1 MKSNI
6 IAYLLWCGCF
16 FGLCGL
22 HRFYTGR
29 VGTGLL
35 WLFTFGLLGLG
46 QFIDLFLIPDQ
57 IDSYNH
63 RWGFYAHPVQA
74 NTQTVVI
81 NNPMTPV
88 HPQIS
93 SEHSAA
99 ADKWSE
105 LERLGSMRDRGYITQ
120 DEFTIQKRE
129 LMGSTQATSRGAL
142 SLDQPLVKSD
152 WYYESADGEQAGP
165 VPTHEIQR
173 LYDQRSISAVTLLWS
188 EGMASWLPL
197 SSCAAALGLS

>member
-46 QFIDLFLIPDQ
+46 QVIDLFLIPDQ

-63 RWGFYAHPVQA
+63 RWGFYPHAVQA

-81 NNPMTPV
+81 NNPVIPV
-88 HPQIS
+88 QPQIS
-93 SEHSAA
+93 NKYPPID
-99 ADKWSE
+99 DKWSE
-105 LERLGSMRDRGYITQ
+105 LERLGGMRDRGYITQ
-120 DEFTIQKRE
+120 DEFSIRKRE
-129 LMGSTQATSRGAL
+129 LMGSLHAGSGVTL
-142 SLDQPLVKSD
+142 SQDPSLAKND
-152 WYYESADGEQAGP
+152 WYYETADGGQAGP
-165 VPTHEIQR
+165 FPAHVIQS
-173 LYDQRSISAVTLLWS
+173 LYDQGSISAVTLVWS
-188 EGMASWLPL
+188 EGMAAWLPL
-197 SSCAAALGLS
+197 SSCAADLGLA